1 MSEPK
6 VIPVHQWLEMMQMSK
21 DNVELAAELLANLR
35 GLDNA
40 QYDPFNLM
48 QVVNLLVASRL
59 WEVGKRT

>member
-6 VIPVHQWLEMMQMSK
+6 AIPVHQWLEMMQMSK
-21 DNVELAAELLANLR
+21 DNIELAAELLANLK
-35 GLDNA
+35 GLGNA